1 MCTRPSRI
9 LIVDDDH
16 ACRELLAALLTRA
29 GYSVDQAFNGV
40 DALAQLETRGYGL
53 VVTDYSMPGMNGLHL
68 LSILKRRWPDTRVI
82 FLSADRS
89 GVMSQALQEGALA
102 CYSKPFD
109 CARLLETVARV
120 MRTGFACGEASVP
133 LAKDPW

>member
-1 MCTRPSRI
+1 M
-9 LIVDDDH
+9 DDDT
-16 ACRELLAALLTRA
+16 ACRELLFAFLVRA
-29 GYSVDQAFNGV
+29 GYPVDQACNGV
-40 DALAQLETRGYGL
+40 DALTQLEAREYGL
-53 VVTDYSMPGMNGLHL
+53 VITDYSMPGMNGLHL

-102 CYSKPFD
+102 CFSKPFD
-109 CARLLETVARV
+109 CARLLETVAHV
-120 MRTGFACGEASVP
+120 MRTGFACGESSAP